1 MEKKRNPFD
10 SKVVHYLRP
19 NQPFQCGRPGDPCEM
34 GPTTSGRCSSPDGRC
49 NPVPGEGKTRQRFFR
64 AATLLTLGI
73 VLVVL
78 SGNDFTSLDPGT
90 HSSFHSHLD
99 CASCHD
105 QIDLISVDFLRRG
118 ILSQGE
124 PHASMKCLD
133 CHVMGEHGAKPH
145 SIAPEYLSLLTEG
158 LSDSGRP
165 IENVACARCHEEH
178 RPQESTR
185 SIHDTRCQSC
195 HQQQF
200 PSFDDGHPEFSS
212 TYGQPKRAIQF
223 DHGDHARKHFS
234 EYPDLAPESC
244 DDCHIL
250 APDRHRMMVQ
260 PFAISCAPCHADSI
274 SGHGPTGKNRGIEF
288 LSLPSL
294 DSETLSQT
302 GRDIGA
308 WPRVGSDFPRGW
320 SLRWIRE
327 GMSEDTDLEIL
338 SGVELY
344 DLENQPD
351 EVLAATQ
358 KLALQFKN
366 QLRKALDS
374 DLEIFIRSLV
384 SPAEEMDVDR
394 VQISRLSG
402 KLPRSLLEQ
411 ARTSWFPP
419 PEEESVISSESST
432 EDDSMRDEND
442 DDDEDLL
449 VDDDD
454 DDLLTDDD
462 DDLLLDESHPADL
475 ATTDRDESS
484 ITRSGGT
491 ISAIDPDKWANAGG
505 WYFDAPSIRYRPVEH
520 ADRFIQE
527 WATMEAKIGG
537 KDPDSK
543 SIFQQVF
550 GPLAAGN
557 CATCHIGVQLDEPKV
572 LWSPS
577 SMRPPSYPQAT
588 HFSHGPHVLSGS
600 SATCLSCHEIA
611 SDPQLSNDWK
621 SISRNTCTECHGQQ
635 IQSGCTTC
643 HEYHVGPRSRL
654 LNSARIEQLNLPRK
668 K

>member
-1 MEKKRNPFD
+1 
-10 SKVVHYLRP
+10 
-19 NQPFQCGRPGDPCEM
+19 
-34 GPTTSGRCSSPDGRC
+34 
-49 NPVPGEGKTRQRFFR
+49 
-64 AATLLTLGI
+64 
-73 VLVVL
+73 
-78 SGNDFTSLDPGT
+78 
-90 HSSFHSHLD
+90 
-99 CASCHD
+99 
-105 QIDLISVDFLRRG
+105 
-118 ILSQGE
+118 
-124 PHASMKCLD
+124 
-133 CHVMGEHGAKPH
+133 
-145 SIAPEYLSLLTEG
+145 
-158 LSDSGRP
+158 
-165 IENVACARCHEEH
+165 
-178 RPQESTR
+178 
-185 SIHDTRCQSC
+185 
-195 HQQQF
+195 
-200 PSFDDGHPEFSS
+200 
-212 TYGQPKRAIQF
+212 
-223 DHGDHARKHFS
+223 
-234 EYPDLAPESC
+234 
-244 DDCHIL
+244 
-250 APDRHRMMVQ
+250 
-260 PFAISCAPCHADSI
+260 
-274 SGHGPTGKNRGIEF
+274 
-288 LSLPSL
+288 
-294 DSETLSQT
+294 
-302 GRDIGA
+302 
-308 WPRVGSDFPRGW
+308 
-320 SLRWIRE
+320 
-327 GMSEDTDLEIL
+327 MSEDTDLEIL

-442 DDDEDLL
+442 DDDDDLL

-557 CATCHIGVQLDEPKV
+557 CATCHIGVQLDEPQV
-572 LWSPS
+572 LWSPA